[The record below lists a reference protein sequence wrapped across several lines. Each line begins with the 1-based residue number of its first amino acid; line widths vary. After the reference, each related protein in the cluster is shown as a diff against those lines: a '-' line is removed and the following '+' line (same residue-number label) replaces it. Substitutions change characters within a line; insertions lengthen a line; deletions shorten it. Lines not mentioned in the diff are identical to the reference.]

1 MMSEAPVSST
11 YTFVCDPDECD
22 TMFQVT
28 TSDGFGFPSG
38 ITQLKCPCGR
48 DTTYVSFIDSTSKDV
63 HRDSQPTER
72 SNTMETAYEGP
83 VVTQDQQQIV
93 YLEEQKVALEKR
105 IEALTVDLAT
115 WQSIGEEHRRKV
127 KKLFTKVNDY
137 IDEND
142 CEEDGDINLSE
153 LDDILNDV
161 YNNRLVFD
169 KLYEVQ
175 ITYTLDATF
184 EIRAKN
190 EDEAREIADEI
201 GISTDPVFDHE
212 DDPTECAINESRVG
226 YLQRKVN

>member
-1 MMSEAPVSST
+1 MSEQLVTSK

-22 TMFQVT
+22 TMFEVT

-38 ITQLKCPCGR
+38 TTQLKCPCGR
-48 DTTYVSFIDSTSKDV
+48 NTTLVSFIDSTSLDV

-72 SNTMETAYEGP
+72 SNTMETTEAP
-83 VVTQDQQQIV
+83 VVTPDQQQIV
-93 YLEEQKVALEKR
+93 YLKERVD
-105 IEALTVDLAT
+105 ALTVDLAT

-142 CEEDGDINLSE
+142 CEEDGDISLSE

-175 ITYTLDATF
+175 ITFSLDATF

-190 EDEAREIADEI
+190 EDEAREIANEI
-201 GISTDPVFDHE
+201 GICTDPVFDHE
-212 DDPTECAINESRVG
+212 DDPTECAIDESRVG
-226 YLQRKVN
+226 YLQRKVS

>member
-1 MMSEAPVSST
+1 MSTVQQFEAEAFNAEIGT
-11 YTFVCDPDECD
+11 
-22 TMFQVT
+22 
-28 TSDGFGFPSG
+28 
-38 ITQLKCPCGR
+38 LKER
-48 DTTYVSFIDSTSKDV
+48 ID
-63 HRDSQPTER
+63 
-72 SNTMETAYEGP
+72 
-83 VVTQDQQQIV
+83 
-93 YLEEQKVALEKR
+93 
-105 IEALTVDLAT
+105 ALTVDLAT

-127 KKLFTKVNDY
+127 KRLFTKVNDY

-142 CEEDGDINLSE
+142 CEEDGDISLSE

-169 KLYEVQ
+169 KLFEVQ

-201 GISTDPVFDHE
+201 GICTDPVFDHE